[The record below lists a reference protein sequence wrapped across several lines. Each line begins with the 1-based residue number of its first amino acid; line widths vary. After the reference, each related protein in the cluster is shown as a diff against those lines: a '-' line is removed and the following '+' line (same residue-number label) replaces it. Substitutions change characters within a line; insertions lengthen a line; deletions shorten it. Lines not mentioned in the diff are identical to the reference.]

1 MSHYS
6 ITKAKME
13 DLSQILQIYAYARN
27 FMKQSGNPKQ
37 WGDSF
42 PPESLLVKD
51 IEKGQLYVIKDDPGI
66 HGVFA
71 FIIGKSRPMKR

>member
-13 DLSQILQIYAYARN
+13 DLSLILQIYAYARK

-42 PPESLLVKD
+42 PE
-51 IEKGQLYVIKDDPGI
+51 
-66 HGVFA
+66 VFR
-71 FIIGKSRPMKR
+71 I